1 MMKNKR
7 TWLLCAALLWGC
19 MLQAQN
25 CPCENG
31 TADYSVDCD
40 GDGVDDAC
48 STGDCPSPSISGS
61 AYVENSKTTT
71 LTASGGLEPYTWSL
85 QSGGSYISVSGSG
98 PNATITGSS
107 PGKGTVEVKDKH
119 GNTGS
124 HEVTCFQFELDVA
137 QTSVEDGEQDI
148 SVDIKVEPQSVESL
162 ITNIQLEA
170 TKPGGGTSFD
180 NPDGEGIELEQDGG
194 DPLSWE
200 IKLAR
205 WYEDSSKDCATDSTY
220 MNAAYDVK
228 GTYDLDGSSYDIEP
242 DAFSAYVAGLGTAFA
257 RLVSWYSIGGTFDDM
272 VTVRERKQGTTTY
285 YSARI
290 DASGFAR
297 AMRAKAVVPSALSSS
312 QFYSMLVDEENHHV
326 AQFEH
331 SVDGIIDPLRH
342 WSAAQVRN
350 SIHGAEYDGMSE
362 STAKRMAVR
371 VIKAAVK
378 YEYQQSVSEVTDYNN
393 PSSLRCSLERAAKDA
408 AGAEYYIRLKCSYTR
423 CN

>member
-1 MMKNKR
+1 MKNKID
-7 TWLLCAALLWGC
+7 WLCCAALLSAC
-19 MLQAQN
+19 ALQAQN
-25 CPCENG
+25 CPCKNG

-48 STGDCPSPSISGS
+48 KTGDCPSPSISGS
-61 AYVENSKTTT
+61 AYVEESKTTT
-71 LTASGGLEPYTWSL
+71 LTASSGLAPYTWSL
-85 QSGGSYISVSGSG
+85 KSGGSYISVSGSG
-98 PNATITGSS
+98 ASATITGSS

-148 SVDIKVEPQSVESL
+148 SVDIKVKPQSVESL

-194 DPLSWE
+194 DPLSWK

-205 WYEDSSKDCATDSTY
+205 WYEDGSKDCANDSTY
-220 MNAAYDVK
+220 WNAAYDIK

-242 DAFSAYVAGLGTAFA
+242 DAFGAYVGLSIAIADVVGY
-257 RLVSWYSIGGTFDDM
+257 YSLGGKTFDDM

-290 DASGFAR
+290 DASNLTRFMQVRTAIPH
-297 AMRAKAVVPSALSSS
+297 VLQNS
-312 QFYSMLVDEENHHV
+312 QFYSMVADEENHHA
-326 AQFEH
+326 AQFKH
-331 SVDGIIDPLRH
+331 SVDGIVNPRVH
-342 WSAAQVRN
+342 WSTEQVRH
-350 SIHGAEYDGMSE
+350 SIHGAEFDGMSKSSAHE
-362 STAKRMAVR
+362 MAIM
-371 VIKAAVK
+371 VIYAALK
-378 YEYQQSVSEVTDYNN
+378 HEDRQSFTEVSDYNN
-393 PSSLRCSLERAAKDA
+393 SSSLRCSLERAAKNA
-408 AGAEYYIRLKCSYTR
+408 AGAKYFLRLKCSYPN
-423 CN
+423 CK